1 MLLAAL
7 TISNLVIL
15 WGGKLLPQSIPK
27 RAYITFFYFFRSSK
41 LVQCI
46 PLFNP
51 FSFFPYTLPESGLK
65 LKMSG
70 LLNFQE
76 FYTSMRLGGR
86 GRTETDEISL
96 FPRIL
101 HYQGVR
107 ETY

>member
-7 TISNLVIL
+7 TISNMVIL
-15 WGGKLLPQSIPK
+15 WGGKILPQSNPK
-27 RAYITFFYFFRSSK
+27 RAYITSFDFFGSSK
-41 LVQCI
+41 ILHS
-46 PLFNP
+46 LP
-51 FSFFPYTLPESGLK
+51 FFSLSHFFLTLAELGLK

>member
-1 MLLAAL
+1 MANYYPKVFRNGHILLL
-7 TISNLVIL
+7 SIFLDHLNLYNVSL
-15 WGGKLLPQSIPK
+15 
-27 RAYITFFYFFRSSK
+27 FFSLSHFF
-41 LVQCI
+41 L
-46 PLFNP
+46 
-51 FSFFPYTLPESGLK
+51 TLPESGLK

-86 GRTETDEISL
+86 GRTETDQISL